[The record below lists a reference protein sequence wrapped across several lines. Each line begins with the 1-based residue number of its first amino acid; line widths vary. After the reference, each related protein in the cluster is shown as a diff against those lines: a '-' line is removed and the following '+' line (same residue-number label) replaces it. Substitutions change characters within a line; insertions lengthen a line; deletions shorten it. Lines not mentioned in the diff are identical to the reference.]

1 MFSAAARRLAT
12 RRVPPLLI
20 SSRNAQTLRSFTR
33 HASSKPPV
41 KPTVKSQ
48 IANAIVNPAPPVLA
62 RYPKIYWTIRYII
75 FAVGGALAW
84 HIFCEYFF
92 TLSQAEGISMLPTI
106 AATGDWLL
114 LSKRYRK
121 GRDVVVGDI
130 VSFKHP
136 IDEHTRS
143 VKRVIGMPGDIVL
156 RDSPD
161 KSGQMIQVSHVRK
174 NGHIDTS

>member
-1 MFSAAARRLAT
+1 MFPAVARRLAI
-12 RRVPPLLI
+12 RRIHLLST
-20 SSRNAQTLRSFTR
+20 SSRSVQQLRPSIR
-33 HASSKPPV
+33 HASTKPPI
-41 KPTVKSQ
+41 KSRVKSQ
-48 IANAIVNPAPPVLA
+48 ITNAIVNPAPPVLA
-62 RYPKIYWTIRYII
+62 RYPRVYWTVRFII
-75 FAVGGALAW
+75 LAIGGALAW

-106 AATGDWLL
+106 NATGDWLL

-121 GRDVVVGDI
+121 GRGVVVGDI

-161 KSGQMIQVSHVRK
+161 KSGQMIQVGLVGK
-174 NGHIDTS
+174 VK

>member
-1 MFSAAARRLAT
+1 MFPAVVRRLAI
-12 RRVPPLLI
+12 RPVRPLPI
-20 SSRNAQTLRSFTR
+20 PSRNVQQLRPSTR
-33 HASSKPPV
+33 HAFTKPPIKSRV
-41 KPTVKSQ
+41 KAQ
-48 IANAIVNPAPPVLA
+48 ITNAIVNPAPPVLA
-62 RYPKIYWTIRYII
+62 RFPKIYWTVRYII
-75 FAVGGALAW
+75 YAIGGALAW

-106 AATGDWLL
+106 NATGDWLL

-121 GRDVVVGDI
+121 GRGVVVGDI

-143 VKRVIGMPGDIVL
+143 VKRVVGMPGDIVL

-161 KSGQMIQVSHVRK
+161 KSGQMIQVSRV
-174 NGHIDTS
+174 GDGEIS

>member
-1 MFSAAARRLAT
+1 M
-12 RRVPPLLI
+12 
-20 SSRNAQTLRSFTR
+20 
-33 HASSKPPV
+33 
-41 KPTVKSQ
+41 KSQ
-48 IANAIVNPAPPVLA
+48 ITNALVNPAPPVLA
-62 RYPKIYWTIRYII
+62 RYPKIYWTVRYITYAI
-75 FAVGGALAW
+75 GAVLAL

-106 AATGDWLL
+106 NSTGDWLL
-114 LSKRYRK
+114 LSKKYRK
-121 GRDVVVGDI
+121 GRGVVVGDM

-161 KSGQMIQVSHVRK
+161 KSGQMIQVGYVR
-174 NGHIDTS
+174 NGEYFNTS

>member
-1 MFSAAARRLAT
+1 M
-12 RRVPPLLI
+12 
-20 SSRNAQTLRSFTR
+20 
-33 HASSKPPV
+33 
-41 KPTVKSQ
+41 KSQ
-48 IANAIVNPAPPVLA
+48 IRDAIVNPAPPVLA
-62 RYPKIYWTIRYII
+62 RYPKIYWIVRYMILAI
-75 FAVGGALAW
+75 KGALAW

-106 AATGDWLL
+106 NSTGDWLL

-121 GRDVVVGDI
+121 GRDVKVGDI

-136 IDEHTRS
+136 VDEHTRS

-161 KSGQMIQVSHVRK
+161 KSGQMIQVSHVRTRG
-174 NGHIDTS
+174 NTSTRADDEGTGTGWALLCCW

>member
-1 MFSAAARRLAT
+1 MFPAVARRII
-12 RRVPPLLI
+12 RRGNPIPIFV
-20 SSRNAQTLRSFTR
+20 RNAQSISPSIRY
-33 HASSKPPV
+33 ASTKPPI
-41 KPTVKSQ
+41 KSRVKSQ
-48 IANAIVNPAPPVLA
+48 ITNAIVNPAPPVLA
-62 RYPKIYWTIRYII
+62 RYPKIYWTVRYII
-75 FAVGGALAW
+75 FAIGGALAW

-106 AATGDWLL
+106 NATGDWLL

-121 GRDVVVGDI
+121 GRGVVVGDI

-161 KSGQMIQVSHVRK
+161 KSGQMIQVCLVRDT
-174 NGHIDTS
+174 GIIDKG